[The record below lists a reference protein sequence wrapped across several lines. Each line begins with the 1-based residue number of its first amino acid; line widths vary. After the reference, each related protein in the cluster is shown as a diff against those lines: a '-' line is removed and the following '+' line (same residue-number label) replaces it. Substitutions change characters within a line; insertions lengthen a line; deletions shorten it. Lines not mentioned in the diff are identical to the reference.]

1 MQSAPAHREPICQ
14 NQARAVFVNEVRK
27 TLTASSSENSANSRK
42 KGKAARSKIAILE
55 SAEQHFAKF
64 GYTATRLEDIA
75 DDAGLTRPALFY
87 HFPDKQ
93 ALYHATLANA
103 FSSLVVHIENAL
115 SGPGSIAQRFELAM
129 EVLIEEI
136 VIRPTL
142 GRLILRYVT
151 DIGERPEHSIYP
163 ESDSFIQTAW
173 ALFQQGCENGELKP
187 LHEHPFHA
195 ASAVI
200 GSTVFYTSAITT
212 LIPSE
217 AFDPL
222 SPEHVAAQKSETLQ
236 VGRILLGINSK

>member
-1 MQSAPAHREPICQ
+1 MNAG
-14 NQARAVFVNEVRK
+14 
-27 TLTASSSENSANSRK
+27 TT

-55 SAEQHFAKF
+55 SAEKHFARY

-75 DDAGLTRPALFY
+75 DDVGLTRPALFY

-93 ALYHATLANA
+93 ALYHATLENA
-103 FSSLVVHIENAL
+103 FSSLVTNIENTL
-115 SGPGSIAQRFELAM
+115 TGSGSIALRFEKAM
-129 EVLIEEI
+129 EVLIEEL

-142 GRLILRYVT
+142 GQLILRYVT
-151 DIGERPEHSIYP
+151 DVGERPEHSIYP
-163 ESDSFIQTAW
+163 ASDHFIHTAW
-173 ALFQQGCENGELKP
+173 ELFQQGCESGELKP
-187 LHEHPFHA
+187 LHDHPFHA

-212 LIPSE
+212 LIPTE

-236 VGRILLGINSK
+236 VARILLGITPAKP